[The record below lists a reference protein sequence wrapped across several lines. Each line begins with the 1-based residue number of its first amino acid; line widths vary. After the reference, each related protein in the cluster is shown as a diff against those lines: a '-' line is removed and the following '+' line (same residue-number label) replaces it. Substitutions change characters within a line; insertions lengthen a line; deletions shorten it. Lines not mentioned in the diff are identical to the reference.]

1 MYCYLTAPTTL
12 TRTSTPDTKTS
23 SERPL
28 TPLSDRT
35 ALSDSLSILNVL
47 AGTGVLLWS
56 KSSSHL
62 ETGLPESPCRY
73 VRLVRC
79 GTKPGAELSGLTTRK
94 RAGNTYLEDFQLF
107 RLPNVCFGGV
117 TSFAGD
123 PANGVFDEPPSYR
136 CANTTYFY
144 KQTLLYYKDKL
155 YLGHI

>member
-1 MYCYLTAPTTL
+1 MFALCAVVQTGS
-12 TRTSTPDTKTS
+12 RTI
-23 SERPL
+23 R
-28 TPLSDRT
+28 SDK
-35 ALSDSLSILNVL
+35 L
-47 AGTGVLLWS
+47 
-56 KSSSHL
+56 K
-62 ETGLPESPCRY
+62 
-73 VRLVRC
+73 
-79 GTKPGAELSGLTTRK
+79 K